1 MRVLDCSGDCFQF
14 AKTKDDQRA
23 CKSEEDHDREIA
35 HAGIIHNRFLELLIK
50 KKVRVRTTRT
60 PVNVCDAGLLLTSPP
75 ASNQRDEIQKLQDC
89 RYKTGNVGQGGS
101 IEHIINPPPFFIGLD
116 DA

>member
-23 CKSEEDHDREIA
+23 CKSEEDHDGEIA

-50 KKVRVRTTRT
+50 KKVRVITTRT
-60 PVNVCDAGLLLTSPP
+60 LLKRSVAEMGSASPP
-75 ASNQRDEIQKLQDC
+75 ASYQRDEIQKLQDC
-89 RYKTGNVGQGGS
+89 RYKTGNVGQGSS